1 MRFPALLSSP
11 TVDTKRIKVHVFEK
25 RNCADALPGNVGLR
39 GNVWIKSKNGL
50 ASNFV
55 QTFSILYI
63 SFSLLRFYDIGNGNF
78 VEWIYSSRLHKVWKL
93 IIFACYF
100 NFHFTFRKFED
111 RLSIISRRDEF
122 FLEILRILFFYTL

>member
-25 RNCADALPGNVGLR
+25 RNCADALPGNV
-39 GNVWIKSKNGL
+39 WIKSKNGL

-55 QTFSILYI
+55 QTFSAITFPILHI
-63 SFSLLRFYDIGNGNF
+63 SFSLLRFYDIGTGNF

-93 IIFACYF
+93 IIFVCYF
-100 NFHFTFRKFED
+100 NFHNLHSTNEIR
-111 RLSIISRRDEF
+111 RQIIHNIASRRRTF
-122 FLEILRILFFYTL
+122 P